1 MYRLI
6 MIITDGKTIKFYMS
20 NENIENIENIEKN
33 ELKMSV
39 FLMFFEQNLTKF

>member
-6 MIITDGKTIKFYMS
+6 MIITDGKIIKFYML
-20 NENIENIENIEKN
+20 NKNIENIEKN

-39 FLMFFEQNLTKF
+39 FLMFFEHFLSKF